1 MSEQTIWA
9 KLAAPLDPRV
19 IKMREQAGKTLRY
32 IDSRAV
38 DDILDANA
46 PGEWDVRLAYLGS
59 REVVGRN
66 GEALGQSF
74 AIKASLT
81 VYGVTRE
88 DVGEG
93 RDYKAAA
100 SDALKRA
107 AVRFGIGRELY
118 GEKPSGAKQ
127 GLPAASAGAT
137 SPSATGKSAATAAPA
152 PTATIPIPSA
162 GDFPPPCPK
171 CGGKMWDNRVGK
183 RNPKA
188 PDAKCRD
195 RSCDGVV
202 WPEKPNAAAKVG
214 TPATQSESDSEY
226 LARMKQEMEAEE
238 IPF

>member
-1 MSEQTIWA
+1 MSENIW
-9 KLAAPLDPRV
+9 KRLAAPLDPRV
-19 IKMREQAGKTLRY
+19 IKTREQAGKTLRY
-32 IDSRAV
+32 IDSRTV

-46 PGEWDVRLAYLGS
+46 LGEWNVTMTFLGS
-59 REVVGRN
+59 RPLVGRN
-66 GEALGQSF
+66 GEDLGNAY

-93 RDYKAAA
+93 KDFKAAA

-118 GEKPSGAKQ
+118 GNVA
-127 GLPAASAGAT
+127 PAAEGEQRLRPT
-137 SPSATGKSAATAAPA
+137 PQPSAARGPEAATGNTDS
-152 PTATIPIPSA
+152 TATPATSA

-171 CGGKMWDNRVGK
+171 CGGKMWDNRASK

-195 RSCDGVV
+195 RACDGVM
-202 WPEKPNAAAKVG
+202 WPEKPTATTRKPKPGEETDEEYAARLAAIG
-214 TPATQSESDSEY
+214 SDD
-226 LARMKQEMEAEE
+226 L
-238 IPF
+238 PF

>member
-1 MSEQTIWA
+1 MTATTETIWA

-19 IKMREQAGKTLRY
+19 IKTREQAGKTLRY
-32 IDSRAV
+32 IDSRTV
-38 DDILDANA
+38 DDILDASA
-46 PGEWDVRLAYLGS
+46 PGEWNLSLTFLGARDVVNRDG
-59 REVVGRN
+59 VVQ
-66 GEALGQSF
+66 GQAF

-118 GEKPSGAKQ
+118 GENPSGARQ

-137 SPSATGKSAATAAPA
+137 SPSATGKSAATAEPA
-152 PTATIPIPSA
+152 PTPA
-162 GDFPPPCPK
+162 GTPDPVCPV
-171 CGGKMWDNRVGK
+171 CSGACWDNRATK
-183 RNPKA
+183 RNPRA
-188 PDAKCRD
+188 PDWKCKDRGCAGVIWPPRD
-195 RSCDGVV
+195 SGRNMPG
-202 WPEKPNAAAKVG
+202 KPGRESSDEPFHADEAAPGGDWAPLV
-214 TPATQSESDSEY
+214 D
-226 LARMKQEMEAEE
+226 E